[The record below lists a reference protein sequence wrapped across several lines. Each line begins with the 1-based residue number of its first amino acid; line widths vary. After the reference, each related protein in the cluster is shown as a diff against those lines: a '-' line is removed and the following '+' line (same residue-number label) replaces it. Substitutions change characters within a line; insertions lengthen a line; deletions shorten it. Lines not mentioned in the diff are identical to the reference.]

1 VIELTRFRLRE
12 GVDEAD
18 FRMADARYQTE
29 FAYRQPGLLRR
40 TTASSEEGEWA
51 VIDLWR
57 TPGAAEACRRRAAE
71 DPVAQAYAA
80 MVEPASVDAAT
91 YLELD
96 AQP

>member
-1 VIELTRFRLRE
+1 MIEVTRFRLRE

-18 FRMADARYQTE
+18 FREADARYQME

-57 TPGAAEACRRRAAE
+57 TPGDADASRRRASG
-71 DPVAQAYAA
+71 DPVAQVHAA
-80 MVEPASVDAAT
+80 MVEPASVEAAT

>member
-12 GVDEAD
+12 GVDEAE
-18 FRMADARYQTE
+18 FRAADARYQTE

-40 TTASSEEGEWA
+40 TTASSGEGEWV

-57 TPGAAEACRRRAAE
+57 ASGDADGCRRRAAD
-71 DPVAQAYAA
+71 DPVARVHSDMVDPESVQVA
-80 MVEPASVDAAT
+80 M
-91 YLELD
+91 YFELD

>member
-1 VIELTRFRLRE
+1 MIAVTRFRLRE

-18 FRMADARYQTE
+18 FRAADARYQME

-40 TTASSEEGEWA
+40 TTASSEGGEWV

-57 TPGAAEACRRRAAE
+57 TQDDADGCRGRAAD
-71 DPVAQAYAA
+71 DPVAQAHAA
-80 MVEPASVDAAT
+80 MVDPASVDAAT

>member
-1 VIELTRFRLRE
+1 VIAVTRFRLRE

-18 FRMADARYQTE
+18 FRAADARYQTE

-40 TTASSEEGEWA
+40 TTASSADGEWI

-57 TPGAAEACRRRAAE
+57 ASSDAQGCRRRAAD
-71 DPVAQAYAA
+71 DPIARAHAA
-80 MVEPASVDAAT
+80 MVEPASVVAAA

-96 AQP
+96 APA

>member
-1 VIELTRFRLRE
+1 VIEVTRFRLRE

-18 FRMADARYQTE
+18 FRAADARYQTE

-40 TTASSEEGEWA
+40 TTASSQGEWA

-57 TPGAAEACRRRAAE
+57 TPLDAEASHRRASG
-71 DPVAQAYAA
+71 DPVAQAHAA
-80 MVEPASVDAAT
+80 MVEPASLEAAT

-96 AQP
+96 AQL